1 MSNLLLYVLF
11 FSISL
16 IHSSFLNYF
25 WFDFSSLV
33 NWNFEFTKVIF
44 FDIIS
49 SLIIISFLIEKS
61 FKKDKIKIYYPTILF
76 LIFVISILSTFF
88 SISSFISFFWN
99 QNKAHWLIFVLNLI
113 SIFIV
118 LLNKSKE
125 ELNKFLKV
133 FLSSLFIT
141 FILGIKELY
150 LPSLNYQET
159 VNKAISSFWN
169 NQFLALSIIL
179 ITPLVFKKYKSKYNF
194 LVIFFLL
201 FVLILT
207 KSFIWISIFLSYL
220 CFKFLWKKKWF
231 LFSFLGFLFWSLIVF
246 FYFPE
251 KLHSLFSRFYIW
263 QNVLNLY
270 ISSFK
275 NILFWYGF
283 ETLDLI
289 FSKEKNPYLYIF
301 ENYSFIADRSHNLW
315 LDILYSTW
323 ILWFSLALY
332 ITFTILKI
340 SKNTY
345 YYEIFL
351 LFFIFVFFNF
361 PWVVHYLFLL
371 VILALFFKKD
381 DLKIDISKYNINFIY
396 YIFVIFSIFSIWYSA
411 KFFITE
417 IYYKKWNLNKSI
429 KTFHYPKYY
438 FEIWNNEN
446 WLKYYNNFIPLDY
459 YKNLIPKDLNNLI
472 TNCENFVHNYPI
484 AENYIWCGKILERE
498 NYKKESLIFYKN
510 WLSKLP
516 DLWNKESIYYNNFF
530 VKHTIS
536 WNRFFDEKYW
546 DLRKIINLIQ

>member
-1 MSNLLLYVLF
+1 MSNLLLYILF

-25 WFDFSSLV
+25 WFDFDSLV

-49 SLIIISFLIEKS
+49 SLIIISFIIEKF
-61 FKKDKIKIYYPTILF
+61 FKKDKIKIYSPAIMI
-76 LIFVISILSTFF
+76 LIFVISILSTTF
-88 SISSFISFFWN
+88 SISPFISLFWN
-99 QNKAHWLIFVLNLI
+99 QDKAHWLLFIWNLI
-113 SIFIV
+113 WIFIV
-118 LLNKSKE
+118 FTNKNKE

-133 FLSSLFIT
+133 FLLSLFLV

-159 VNKAISSFWN
+159 LNKAISSFWN
-169 NQFLALSIIL
+169 NQFLALNIIL
-179 ITPLVFKKYKSKYNF
+179 ITPLILKKYKSKYNF

-220 CFKFLWKKKWF
+220 FLKFLWKKKWF
-231 LFSFLGFLFWSLIVF
+231 LFSFLGFIIWSIIVF
-246 FYFPE
+246 LYFPE

-270 ISSFK
+270 MSSYQ

-289 FSKEKNPYLYIF
+289 FPKEKNMHLYIF

-323 ILWFSLALY
+323 ILWFSLTLY

-361 PWVVHYLFLL
+361 AWVVHYLFLL
-371 VILALFFKKD
+371 IILALFLKKD
-381 DLKIDISKYNINFIY
+381 DLKIDIIKYKINIFYCIFI
-396 YIFVIFSIFSIWYSA
+396 IFSIFSIFYST
-411 KFFITE
+411 KFYIAE
-417 IYYKKWNLNKSI
+417 IYYKKWNLDKAI

-438 FEIWNNEN
+438 FEVWNYDK

-472 TNCENFVHNYPI
+472 ANCENFVNNYPI
-484 AENYIWCGKILERE
+484 AENYIWCGGILERE
-498 NYKKESLIFYKN
+498 NSKKESLIFYKN

-516 DLWNKESIYYNNFF
+516 DLWNKNSIYYNNFF
-530 VKHTIS
+530 IKYTIS
-536 WNRFFDEKYW
+536 WNRFLSEKYW
-546 DLRKIINLIQ
+546 NLKRIINIFQ

>member
-1 MSNLLLYVLF
+1 MSNLLLYILF

-25 WFDFSSLV
+25 WFDFNSLV

-49 SLIIISFLIEKS
+49 SLTIISFLIEKLL
-61 FKKDKIKIYYPTILF
+61 KKDKIKIYYPII
-76 LIFVISILSTFF
+76 LIFIIVVSSISTFF

-99 QNKAHWLIFVLNLI
+99 TAKAHWLVFIINLVW
-113 SIFIV
+113 IFII
-118 LLNKSKE
+118 LSNKNKE

-133 FLSSLFIT
+133 FLLSLFIV
-141 FILGIKELY
+141 FILWIKEFY

-179 ITPLVFKKYKSKYNF
+179 IIPLFFKKYKSKYNF

-207 KSFIWISIFLSYL
+207 KSLIWISIFLSYL
-220 CFKFLWKKKWF
+220 CFKFLWKKKWL
-231 LFSFLGFLFWSLIVF
+231 LFSFFVFLLWSLFIF

-289 FSKEKNPYLYIF
+289 FPKEKNPYLYIF
-301 ENYSFIADRSHNLW
+301 ENYWFIADRSHNLW

-332 ITFTILKI
+332 ITFKILKI

-345 YYEIFL
+345 YYNIFL

-361 PWVVHYLFLL
+361 ASVVHYLFLL
-371 VILALFFKKD
+371 IILSLFLKKD
-381 DLKIDISKYNINFIY
+381 DLKIDKSKYKINVFYFIFL
-396 YIFVIFSIFSIWYSA
+396 IFSVFSIFYSTKLYIA
-411 KFFITE
+411 E
-417 IYYKKWNLNKSI
+417 IYYKKWNLGKSI
-429 KTFHYPKYY
+429 ESFHYPKYY
-438 FEIWNNEN
+438 FEIWNYEK

-472 TNCENFVHNYPI
+472 VNCENFVNSYPI
-484 AENYIWCGKILERE
+484 AENYIWCGEISERE

-516 DLWNKESIYYNNFF
+516 DLRNKKSLYYNNFF
-530 VKHTIS
+530 IKYTIS
-536 WNRFFDEKYW
+536 WNRFFNEKYW
-546 DLRKIINLIQ
+546 NLREIINLTK